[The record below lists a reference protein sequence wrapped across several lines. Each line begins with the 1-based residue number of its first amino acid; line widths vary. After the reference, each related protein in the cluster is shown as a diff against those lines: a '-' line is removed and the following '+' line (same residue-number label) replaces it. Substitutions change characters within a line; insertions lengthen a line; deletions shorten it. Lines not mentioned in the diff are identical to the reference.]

1 MTNHID
7 AVFTQFSL
15 NSSSQNVNSNTPGE
29 AENTDNADNL
39 DKEQRMYR
47 DIYDAIMD
55 HRLPARTKLTEQSLS
70 EIYAMA
76 RHGVRKVLSQLAA
89 DGLVDLEPNRGAFI
103 ASPGEKEAQDMFEL
117 RHNLEQLALEKV
129 LANDDRQALR
139 GLRQMVER
147 ERDAYQQ
154 GDRPQWIRLSADF
167 HIELARLSGNDL
179 LVDMLRRL
187 VSRTTLMISSN
198 EVPGTRPC
206 SFDEHFKVL
215 DALERRD
222 KKSALHEMAQ
232 HLHQCACRT
241 PKNVGKSFDLKA
253 VLGQRNS

>member
-1 MTNHID
+1 MQP
-7 AVFTQFSL
+7 A
-15 NSSSQNVNSNTPGE
+15 SQPTTTNVNTNQTTHLDH
-29 AENTDNADNL
+29 ADNAE
-39 DKEQRMYR
+39 KEQRMYR

-70 EIYAMA
+70 QIYSMA
-76 RHGVRKVLSQLAA
+76 RHGVRKVLTQLSA

-117 RHNLEQLALEKV
+117 RQNLEQLAVEKV
-129 LANDDRQALR
+129 RVHVQSNSEGLVA
-139 GLRQMVER
+139 LRQMVER

-154 GDRPQWIRLSADF
+154 GDRAQWIRLSADF

-179 LVDMLRRL
+179 LVEMLRRL

-198 EVPGTRPC
+198 DVPGTRPC

-215 DALERRD
+215 EALERRD

-253 VLGQRNS
+253 VLGQRS

>member
-1 MTNHID
+1 MQPAWQPTTTTVNTNQTTHLD
-7 AVFTQFSL
+7 HA
-15 NSSSQNVNSNTPGE
+15 
-29 AENTDNADNL
+29 DNAE
-39 DKEQRMYR
+39 KEQRMYR

-70 EIYAMA
+70 QIYNMA
-76 RHGVRKVLSQLAA
+76 RHGVRKVLTQLSA

-117 RHNLEQLALEKV
+117 RQNLEQLAVEKV
-129 LANDDRQALR
+129 LVHVQSNSEGLVA
-139 GLRQMVER
+139 LRQMVER

-154 GDRPQWIRLSADF
+154 GDRAQWIRLSADF

-179 LVDMLRRL
+179 LVEMLRRL

-198 EVPGTRPC
+198 DVPGTRPC

-215 DALERRD
+215 EALERRD

-253 VLGQRNS
+253 VLGQRS

>member
-1 MTNHID
+1 MTSSMTNDQQSNDTVD
-7 AVFTQFSL
+7 A
-15 NSSSQNVNSNTPGE
+15 
-29 AENTDNADNL
+29 TDNAE
-39 DKEQRMYR
+39 KEQRMYR

-70 EIYAMA
+70 QIYAMA
-76 RHGVRKVLSQLAA
+76 RHGVRKVLNQLAA

-117 RHNLEQLALEKV
+117 RQNLEKLALEKV
-129 LANDDRQALR
+129 VNHADAHDLA
-139 GLRQMVER
+139 GLRAMVER
-147 ERDAYQQ
+147 ERDAYLQ
-154 GDRPQWIRLSADF
+154 GDRSQWIRLSADF
-167 HIELARLSGNDL
+167 HIELARLSGNEL

-198 EVPGTRPC
+198 DVVGTRPC

-215 DALERRD
+215 EALERRD
-222 KKSALHEMAQ
+222 KKVALHEMAQ

-241 PKNVGKSFDLKA
+241 PKNVGKGFDLMA
-253 VLGQRNS
+253 VLGQKRR

>member
-1 MTNHID
+1 MNNRISNAPKTND
-7 AVFTQFSL
+7 SV
-15 NSSSQNVNSNTPGE
+15 
-29 AENTDNADNL
+29 DNAE
-39 DKEQRMYR
+39 KEQRMYR

-70 EIYAMA
+70 QIYAMA
-76 RHGVRKVLSQLAA
+76 RHGVRKVLNQLAA

-117 RHNLEQLALEKV
+117 RQNLEQLALEKV
-129 LANDDRQALR
+129 LIEADALALA

-154 GDRPQWIRLSADF
+154 GDRSQWIRLSADF
-167 HIELARLSGNDL
+167 HIELARLSGNEL
-179 LVDMLRRL
+179 LIDMLRRL

-198 EVPGTRPC
+198 DVSGTRPC

-215 DALERRD
+215 EALERRD
-222 KKSALHEMAQ
+222 KKSALYEMGQ

-241 PKNVGKSFDLKA
+241 PKNGGKSFDLKA
-253 VLGQRNS
+253 VLGQKKV